1 MKKYTHTFL
10 GTVATTLV
18 ISIASLSP
26 LFANENPFQIRELQ
40 PNAPDRQLAQGRCGG
55 RMQGRCGGMESAV
68 AVVIAEND
76 GVVLTD
82 SHCEILL
89 FLRSYYEE
97 SQISPPDIRTLSK
110 VLKHAL
116 GEDKGSKEQL
126 STLFFE
132 PLLETVCRYAGLPK
146 PIKGGCG

>member
-1 MKKYTHTFL
+1 MFFK
-10 GTVATTLV
+10 
-18 ISIASLSP
+18 I
-26 LFANENPFQIRELQ
+26 NENIIETNADGFLTE
-40 PNAPDRQLAQGRCGG
+40 PNQW
-55 RMQGRCGGMESAV
+55 ESAV

-76 GVVLTD
+76 GVILTD
-82 SHCEILL
+82 SHWEILL

-97 SQISPPDIRTLSK
+97 NQISPPDIRTLSK

-126 STLFFE
+126 SILFSE
-132 PLLETVCRYAGLPK
+132 PLLETACRYAGLPK